1 MPDTADHRRGAA
13 LALLA
18 TLAFMVVPALADE
31 KPMVCSDPRHREFDF
46 WAGSWRVHGAGKN
59 LAGHSTV
66 SIEQEGC
73 VLVERWRSAKGGTG
87 QSLNYYDP
95 VLQKWKQRWVG
106 LGLILEMNGGMENG
120 AMVLEG
126 PLHYVQQKR
135 TALLRGTWAVL
146 PDGRLRQH
154 FVESADGGKTWTE
167 WFDGYYSRDEG
178 PGRDQ
183 GPGRDE

>member
-1 MPDTADHRRGAA
+1 MPDTPDHRRGAA

-18 TLAFMVVPALADE
+18 ALAFTAPAGAQA
-31 KPMVCSDPRHREFDF
+31 KPLVCSDARHREFDF
-46 WAGSWRVHGAGKN
+46 WAGSWRVHGAGNN
-59 LAGHSTV
+59 LAGESTV

-106 LGLILEMNGGMENG
+106 LGLILEMDGGIENG

-126 PLHYVQQKR
+126 PLHYVRQKR
-135 TALLRGTWAVL
+135 TTLLRGTWSVL
-146 PDGRLRQH
+146 PDGRVRQY
-154 FVESADGGKTWTE
+154 FAESTDGGKTWTE
-167 WFDGYYSRDEG
+167 WFDGYYSR
-178 PGRDQ
+178 
-183 GPGRDE
+183 